1 MTRSKQERM
10 PVILSVC
17 LTQKGCSV
25 EIAGKAYSPGLVAL
39 RTTIILRRDAV
50 FTSSFGCGRAA
61 VCIGVHPVVGHLV
74 VGTRGVAG
82 HRAVAVSVVAV
93 AAAVAG
99 ELADGVVCVR
109 VRAAVEGGAHLAP

>member
-25 EIAGKAYSPGLVAL
+25 EIAGTAYSPRLVAL

-61 VCIGVHPVVGHLV
+61 VCIAEAMAAFVG
-74 VGTRGVAG
+74 
-82 HRAVAVSVVAV
+82 
-93 AAAVAG
+93 
-99 ELADGVVCVR
+99 DGGQG
-109 VRAAVEGGAHLAP
+109 VEGGLIGIADGAAVRQRFQRDVAGAVSGIRRGLSQRVGVA

>member
-25 EIAGKAYSPGLVAL
+25 EIAGTAYSPRLVAL

-61 VCIGVHPVVGHLV
+61 VCVRQHVDRHAGVVLPHLAGEVVVVVVAELGHPAVGVGDAGQPAGVVVG
-74 VGTRGVAG
+74 A
-82 HRAVAVSVVAV
+82 
-93 AAAVAG
+93 
-99 ELADGVVCVR
+99 
-109 VRAAVEGGAHLAP
+109 